1 MEKTVLLTAGGTG
14 GHLFPAQA
22 LAGELK
28 ARGYAVELATDE
40 RADRYGQSFPARE
53 THIVSSATLRGR
65 NPVALAKTALAL
77 TRGFFQSIS
86 ILRRLRPDVVVGF
99 GGYPTFPPMMAARVL
114 GIPTILHE
122 QNAVMG
128 RANRMLARLVT
139 GIAQSFADTR
149 LAEPFA
155 AKAGHTGN
163 PVRPAVIEDAR
174 TPYDPPAPGKAF
186 RLLVFGGSQGARFFS
201 DMMPDALA
209 ELDPAL
215 RKRLALVQ
223 QCRPEDV
230 ERVRARYEELGVD
243 ASLAP
248 FFVDMPARIAL
259 SHLVVCRSGA
269 SSVAELSVIGR
280 PSILV
285 PLPNALDQDQSAN
298 AEVLEEA
305 GGAWCIPQAELTA
318 RRMARELAELMN
330 APERLIAAAGN
341 AHTQGRPDAVKR
353 LADLVDHV
361 GAGGKASAY

>member
-1 MEKTVLLTAGGTG
+1 MEKTILLTAGGSG

-22 LAGELK
+22 LAGELT
-28 ARGYAVELATDE
+28 ARGHVVELATDE
-40 RADRYGQSFPARE
+40 RADRYGQAFPARKI
-53 THIVSSATLRGR
+53 HIVSSATIQGK
-65 NPVALAKTALAL
+65 NPVALARTGFALL
-77 TRGFFQSIS
+77 RGFFQSLV
-86 ILRRLRPDVVVGF
+86 ILRRLRPQVVVGF
-99 GGYPTFPPMMAARVL
+99 GGYPAFPPMIAARVL

-122 QNAVMG
+122 QNALMG
-128 RANRMLARLVT
+128 RANRMLAQFVT

-149 LAEPFA
+149 LAKGFA

-163 PVRPAVIEDAR
+163 PVRQAVIEDSR
-174 TPYDPPAPGKAF
+174 SPYDPPSLDKSF
-186 RLLVFGGSQGARFFS
+186 RLLVFGGSQGAQFFS

-209 ELDPAL
+209 ELDPTL

-223 QCRPEDV
+223 QCRPEDMD
-230 ERVRARYEELGVD
+230 RVCARYDELGIG

-248 FFVDMPARIAL
+248 FFVDMPTRIAL
-259 SHLVVCRSGA
+259 SHLVICRSGA

-285 PLPNALDQDQSAN
+285 PLPHALDQDQSAN

-305 GGAWCIPQAELTA
+305 GGAWCIQQAELGP
-318 RRMARELAELMN
+318 RRMAKELAELMN
-330 APERLIAAAGN
+330 DPDRLVAAAEA

-361 GAGGKASAY
+361 GDGGKVSAY